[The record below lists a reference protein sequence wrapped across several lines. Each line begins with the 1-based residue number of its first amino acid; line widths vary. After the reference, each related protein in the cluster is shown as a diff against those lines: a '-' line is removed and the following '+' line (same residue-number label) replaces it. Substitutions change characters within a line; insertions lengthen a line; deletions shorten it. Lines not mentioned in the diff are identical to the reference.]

1 MHLQR
6 LPLIT
11 FLFIAHFGIS
21 VRGKP
26 PGDPESVAIAP
37 NTLLENVDA
46 NLAFQSPFTNIPQ
59 LAVSLNDRHTTT
71 ILGQASRNKHVF
83 AANLGPRNVSAAGA
97 ANTEEPGGG
106 ELTHDRQRFN
116 WFPNPPV
123 TFEHG
128 VASGDPIDDSVII
141 WTKVTS
147 QAPHSGP
154 VVVQYE
160 VSQDAQFLE
169 QPVFRGTV
177 LTSDDVDYVVKVDVK
192 GLSPR
197 TTYFYRFKSGDAV
210 SPIAETKTLPRET
223 DQVNELNLAIV
234 TCSNMAHGW
243 FHSYDRIAER
253 KEVDVVVGL
262 GDYIY
267 EYDLK
272 SYPSPIK
279 ALPATRNPVPAKNI
293 VTLTDY
299 RQRHAQY
306 KTDKALQRMHAV
318 KPFVAI
324 WDDHEFAD
332 NTWNDG
338 APDHDPTRDG
348 PFSQRK
354 FAAARAFHEY
364 MPIRPQNAKD
374 DMYRVYRKFSFG
386 TLADV
391 ILMDT
396 RADGRDEQAR
406 GNRGTRR
413 LISKDQEAW
422 LYGNLEGSRAEWKV
436 VAQQVLFAPVLQR
449 ILGWEIPLTSDTWMG
464 YPAARDGLLNFVNQ
478 RRINNTLILTGD
490 FHASYVSNLFA
501 DKSKYD
507 KHTGHGS
514 VMTEYVTPSTT
525 SSTPMSDKRWKHK
538 LAAPV
543 LKWFNKGAQWVDLY
557 RHGYVLQTYTRS
569 KVTTRYMMV
578 EDVKSYGGGRE
589 YLAAHMEQASGAN
602 RITSMEVKD
611 D

>member
-197 TTYFYRFKSGDAV
+197 TTYFYRFKSGDA
-210 SPIAETKTLPRET
+210 
-223 DQVNELNLAIV
+223 
-234 TCSNMAHGW
+234 
-243 FHSYDRIAER
+243 
-253 KEVDVVVGL
+253 
-262 GDYIY
+262 
-267 EYDLK
+267 
-272 SYPSPIK
+272 
-279 ALPATRNPVPAKNI
+279 
-293 VTLTDY
+293 
-299 RQRHAQY
+299 
-306 KTDKALQRMHAV
+306 
-318 KPFVAI
+318 
-324 WDDHEFAD
+324 
-332 NTWNDG
+332 
-338 APDHDPTRDG
+338 
-348 PFSQRK
+348 
-354 FAAARAFHEY
+354 
-364 MPIRPQNAKD
+364 
-374 DMYRVYRKFSFG
+374 
-386 TLADV
+386 
-391 ILMDT
+391 
-396 RADGRDEQAR
+396 
-406 GNRGTRR
+406 
-413 LISKDQEAW
+413 
-422 LYGNLEGSRAEWKV
+422 
-436 VAQQVLFAPVLQR
+436 
-449 ILGWEIPLTSDTWMG
+449 
-464 YPAARDGLLNFVNQ
+464 
-478 RRINNTLILTGD
+478 
-490 FHASYVSNLFA
+490 
-501 DKSKYD
+501 
-507 KHTGHGS
+507 
-514 VMTEYVTPSTT
+514 
-525 SSTPMSDKRWKHK
+525 
-538 LAAPV
+538 
-543 LKWFNKGAQWVDLY
+543 
-557 RHGYVLQTYTRS
+557 
-569 KVTTRYMMV
+569 
-578 EDVKSYGGGRE
+578 
-589 YLAAHMEQASGAN
+589 
-602 RITSMEVKD
+602 
-611 D
+611 